1 MLLRN
6 FYGGIGMYGEPVTIA
21 KDVNHNLQQ
30 AMRHL
35 ELDRKAGTA
44 ILAGYLF
51 CRPVFLDKI
60 LAYGFQHSVPPHM
73 GLQR

>member
-1 MLLRN
+1 
-6 FYGGIGMYGEPVTIA
+6 MYGEPVTIA
-21 KDVNHNLQQ
+21 NDVNKNLQQ

-60 LAYGFQHSVPPHM
+60 LAYGFQHSVPPHV